1 MKKLM
6 LSFVLTFVLAV
17 PAFSQMMN
25 MDHMGDMGKLCI
37 EHADML
43 GLTDG
48 QIAKM
53 KPLHY
58 EMQKNKARFN
68 ADLKIAEIEHMEIM
82 DVKDFD
88 MDKARASVDRMEGLK
103 KAHQMA
109 MIVTMKDMRTIL
121 TYDQFKKMNKMMPMK
136 RVGKTG
142 GKKHTKKMRM
152 QKH

>member
-1 MKKLM
+1 MKKLV
-6 LSFVLTFVLAV
+6 LSLVLTVALAV
-17 PAFSQMMN
+17 PSFAQMMN
-25 MDHMGDMGKLCI
+25 MNHMGDMGERCI
-37 EHADML
+37 EHADTI

-53 KPLHY
+53 KPLHN
-58 EMQKNKARFN
+58 EMQKNQARFN

-88 MDKARASVDRMEGLK
+88 MDKARASVEKMEGLK

-121 TYDQFKKMNKMMPMK
+121 TYDQYKKMNKMMSMK
-136 RVGKTG
+136 RVGKSG
-142 GKKHTKKMRM
+142 GKKHTKKMRT
-152 QKH
+152 QNH